1 MSEHSSKNREPYQSD
16 TKSSNRPIQQSS
28 SSAGNHSKQYSGS
41 RSGSHSGHRG
51 RRDGRSLKHRIK
63 RFIRHN
69 KLQVILSTLIILA
82 VCVIAG
88 AVLVK
93 DYQKGRKSIQSGN
106 SYDMG
111 TGYRNITYKGKKYQY
126 NSLITTVLYA
136 GIDSFGKIETTGY
149 TRAPRADTVSLV
161 VLDKKHKK
169 MTIIAFNRDTITNV
183 HRYSLT
189 GQDRGNY
196 ETYLGYAYTY
206 GDGGRVSCDNL
217 KEAVSALLGGIPVNE
232 YIVTNQSSMPYI
244 NNLVGG
250 VTVEVPND
258 DLVEMYPELYKGA
271 VVKLD
276 DSNISDYLHYRDT
289 SINFSNNGRMQRQQA
304 YVTAYIELAKQQA
317 RDNPEGTWNKLEDM
331 NAYLQTSITK
341 SKYLNLLSTVG
352 GVEFS
357 DNNYY
362 RPDGEYVVGKVHHE
376 FYIDKASLKEHVI
389 DIFYDEI

>member
-28 SSAGNHSKQYSGS
+28 SSAGNHSRQYSGS

-51 RRDGRSLKHRIK
+51 KRDGRSLKHRIK

-69 KLQVILSTLIILA
+69 KLQVILSTLIVLA

-149 TRAPRADTVSLV
+149 QLAPRADTISLV

-169 MTIIAFNRDTITNV
+169 MNIMAFSRDTMTEIREYTVMGKN
-183 HRYSLT
+183 
-189 GQDRGNY
+189 RGY
-196 ETYLGYAYTY
+196 FVDHLGYSYAY
-206 GDGGRVSCDNL
+206 GDGGKISCENVKD
-217 KEAVSALLGGIPVNE
+217 AVSKMLGGIPINE
-232 YIVTNQSSMPYI
+232 YVITNQTSMTYI
-244 NNLVGG
+244 NDMVGG
-250 VTVEVPND
+250 VTVEIPNN
-258 DLVEMYPELYKGA
+258 DLVELHPELYEGA

-276 DSNISDYLHYRDT
+276 DSNVTDFLHYRDT
-289 SINFSNNGRMQRQQA
+289 TLDFSNEGRAERQRA
-304 YVTAYIELAKQQA
+304 FVSAYIVQAKKHA
-317 RDNPEGTWNKLEDM
+317 RENPEGSWNQLQDM
-331 NAYLQTSITK
+331 SDYLQTSITK
-341 SKYLNLLSTVG
+341 SKYLDLLNLFNM
-352 GVEFS
+352 VEFS
-357 DNNYY
+357 ENSYY
-362 RPDGEYVVGKVHHE
+362 LPEGENVVGENHDE
-376 FYIDKASLKEHVI
+376 FYLDEESLHKKVI
-389 DIFYDEI
+389 ELFYEEI